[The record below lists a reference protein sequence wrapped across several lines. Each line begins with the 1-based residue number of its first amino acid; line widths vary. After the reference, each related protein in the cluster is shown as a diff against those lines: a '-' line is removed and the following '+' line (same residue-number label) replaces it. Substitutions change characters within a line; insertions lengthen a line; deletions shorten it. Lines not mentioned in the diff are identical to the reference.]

1 MKATKVYLDSSVLNR
16 PFDDQTFSKIRLE
29 TEAIFL
35 IFKSIEQKKLKMIS
49 SSVIEYEN
57 SRNPFPERRGWI
69 SSYLKKAGMY
79 QKMDAIIQ
87 KRAEKINANGID
99 PLDALH
105 LSTAEIAKA
114 DIFITCDEKILK
126 KYKGKLKTYN
136 PIDFVQ
142 SWSIK

>member
-1 MKATKVYLDSSVLNR
+1 
-16 PFDDQTFSKIRLE
+16 
-29 TEAIFL
+29 
-35 IFKSIEQKKLKMIS
+35 
-49 SSVIEYEN
+49 
-57 SRNPFPERRGWI
+57 
-69 SSYLKKAGMY
+69 MY